1 MSPPLPAW
9 RRMGAPQLS
18 IVMPTMRRRTALA
31 QALAAL
37 ENQTLPRA
45 EYELILAEDALAEQD
60 GPRPEAAGVTVVRA
74 QVPGASAA
82 RNAGWRA
89 ASAPVVLFV
98 DDDVR
103 APRDLAERH
112 LAAHARGANAVLGH
126 VRWAP
131 ELTVTPFMHWVDR
144 GVQFDWRTI
153 AGEGPK
159 WWHFYTANASV
170 ARELL
175 EVVGGFDEEE
185 LPFLYED
192 LDLARRM
199 SDHGLR
205 LVYEE
210 GAVCDHLVAVTLESF
225 QARMPRLAASE
236 FAFTRRWPEADAY
249 FHDLFAPFA
258 ATALASGR
266 GRWLIRLVPRATPRL
281 GNYVWNSADA
291 YYCQRLAPRFMAE
304 WQRLQDRCDAGV
316 MGSRGVVAGGHQA
329 AGA

>member
-1 MSPPLPAW
+1 MA
-9 RRMGAPQLS
+9 GAPRLS
-18 IVMPTMRRRTALA
+18 IVMPTMRRRAELM

-37 ENQTLPRA
+37 QDQTLPRGD
-45 EYELILAEDALAEQD
+45 YEVILAEDLLALPD
-60 GPRPEAAGVTVVRA
+60 GPRPEGDDVTVVRGA
-74 QVPGASAA
+74 QPGASAA

-89 ASAPVVLFV
+89 AGAPVVLFV

-112 LAAHARGANAVLGH
+112 LAAHAGHANAVLGR

-131 ELTVTPFMHWVDR
+131 ELKVTPFMHWIER

-175 EVVGGFDEEE
+175 EAVGGFDELE

-199 SDHGLR
+199 SEHGLE
-205 LVYEE
+205 LVYDAD
-210 GAVCDHLVAVTLESF
+210 AVCDHLIPTTLDGF
-225 QARMPRLAASE
+225 RARMPRLAASE
-236 FAFTRRWPEADAY
+236 FVFTMRWPEADAY
-249 FHDLFAPFA
+249 FHDLFSTFGSGAP
-258 ATALASGR
+258 ASGR
-266 GRWLIRLVPRATPRL
+266 GRHLIRLVPRRVPWL
-281 GNYVWNSADA
+281 GHCLWHSADA
-291 YYCQRLAPRFMAE
+291 YYCQRLAPEFLAAWNHLAAGE
-304 WQRLQDRCDAGV
+304 PLEDPGDAGV
-316 MGSRGVVAGGHQA
+316 VGRRGVGASGLET

>member
-1 MSPPLPAW
+1 
-9 RRMGAPQLS
+9 MGAPRVS
-18 IVMPTMRRRTALA
+18 IVMPTMRRREELA

-37 ENQTLPRA
+37 EDQTLPRSD
-45 EYELILAEDALAEQD
+45 YELIVAEDAIAD
-60 GPRPEAAGVTVVRA
+60 SAGPRPEGPDVVVVRGT
-74 QVPGASAA
+74 VPGASGA

-89 ASAPVVLFV
+89 ARAAVVLFV
-98 DDDVR
+98 DDDIR

-112 LAAHARGANAVLGH
+112 LAAHAGGANAVLGH

-131 ELTVTPFMHWVDR
+131 ELKVTPFMHWVDR

-153 AGEGPK
+153 RGEGPR

-175 EVVGGFDEEE
+175 ERVGGFDEVA

-199 SDHGLR
+199 SDHGLS
-205 LVYEE
+205 LVYDER
-210 GAVCDHLVAVTLESF
+210 AVADHLVPVTIESF
-225 QARMPRLAASE
+225 AARLPRLAASE

-249 FHDLFAPFA
+249 FRDLFAAYAHAPP
-258 ATALASGR
+258 ASGR
-266 GRWLIRLVPRATPRL
+266 GARLIRFVPRRL
-281 GNYVWNSADA
+281 PKLGHHVWHSADA
-291 YYCQRLAPRFMAE
+291 HYCQRLGPAFLAE
-304 WQRLQDRCDAGV
+304 WQRLENRGDASIV
-316 MGSRGVVAGGHQA
+316 RGGRVGTSGLEP

>member
-1 MSPPLPAW
+1 
-9 RRMGAPQLS
+9 MGMPRLS

-37 ENQTLPRA
+37 ENQTLPR
-45 EYELILAEDALAEQD
+45 ERYELILAEDAMADER
-60 GPRPEAAGVTVVRA
+60 GPRPESPRVTVVRA

-103 APRDLAERH
+103 APRDLAQRH
-112 LAAHARGANAVLGH
+112 LAAHAQGANAVLGH

-131 ELTVTPFMHWVDR
+131 ELKVTPFMHWVDR

-153 AGEGPK
+153 AGEGPQ

-170 ARELL
+170 ARSLL
-175 EVVGGFDEEE
+175 DAVGGFEEE
-185 LPFLYED
+185 LLPFLYED

-205 LVYEE
+205 LVYDAD
-210 GAVCDHLVAVTLESF
+210 AVCDHLVAVTLESF
-225 QARMPRLAASE
+225 RARLPRLAASE
-236 FAFTRRWPEADAY
+236 LAFTRRWPEADAY
-249 FHDLFAPFA
+249 FHDLFAQFA
-258 ATALASGR
+258 GSAPAAGR
-266 GRWLIRLVPRATPRL
+266 GRRLIRFVPRGLPRI
-281 GNYVWNSADA
+281 GHYVWHSADA
-291 YYCQRLAPRFMAE
+291 YYCQRLGPPFLAE
-304 WQRLQDRCDAGV
+304 WERLQDGGDARVVVGGGV
-316 MGSRGVVAGGHQA
+316 AAGGLEP